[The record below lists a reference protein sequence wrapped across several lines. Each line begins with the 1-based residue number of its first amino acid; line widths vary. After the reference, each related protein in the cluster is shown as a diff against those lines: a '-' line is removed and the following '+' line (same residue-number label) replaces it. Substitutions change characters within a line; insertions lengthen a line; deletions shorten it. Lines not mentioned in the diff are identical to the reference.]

1 MSKGYYSL
9 VQYCPDRFRA
19 ETVNVGL
26 VLLCLEPHAV
36 RVRMTGNYG
45 RVRKL
50 FDIAKAESKN
60 LRLSLSSFAN
70 RISKS
75 TSDFLTSEDLAAFAA
90 SRANDLHLTEPR
102 LTKVDN
108 LDADFDRLFMQ
119 LVEQH
124 SSATL
129 AEVSPAEVL
138 PPVLNDVFFRLQKE
152 KKIWDPGTIIV
163 PIFKRKLAIPYA
175 FQNGVLNYVKPHAFP
190 SSKHAETQA
199 ATLAINGDLLQK
211 HLENG
216 EKRRLIVVSTQE
228 TSDQAREINEHI
240 EPLFNEYGVRLI
252 RPQSVEDFAR
262 EVEQSAH

>member
-26 VLLCLEPHAV
+26 VLLCLDPHTV
-36 RVRMTGNYG
+36 RVRMTRNYG

-60 LRLSLSSFAN
+60 LTLSLSSFAN
-70 RISKS
+70 RIHKS
-75 TSDFLTSEDLAAFAA
+75 ADDFLTSDDLATFAA
-90 SRANDLHLTEPR
+90 SRANDLRLTEPR

-108 LDADFDRLFMQ
+108 LDTDFERLFAQ

-129 AEVSPAEVL
+129 AESSPAEVL
-138 PPVLNDVFFRLQKE
+138 PPVLNDVFFRLQKA
-152 KKIWDPGTIIV
+152 KKIWDPGTITV
-163 PIFKRKLAIPYA
+163 PIFKRKLEIPYA
-175 FQNGVLNYVKPHAFP
+175 YQNGVLNYVKPHVFP

-211 HLENG
+211 HPENG
-216 EKRRLIVVSTQE
+216 EKRRLIIVSTQE
-228 TSDQAREINEHI
+228 TLEQAREIRDHV
-240 EPLFNEYGVRLI
+240 EPLFQEYGVRLI
-252 RPQSVEDFAR
+252 RPQNVEDFAR
-262 EVEQSAH
+262 EVERSAH